1 MKKLNISFVL
11 ILLFS
16 SQIIFGQQNNSN
28 IEEAFLQQIQSYVPA
43 PPIQNVLDFS
53 NQAQIQQMGNGNT
66 SSIHQTIIGTNVP
79 GNIAELIQ
87 NGNVND
93 AILTQTG
100 KGNNHYINQTG
111 NGNTFEA
118 LVVGAN
124 NSSTIDQFG
133 DNNMINQNLLG
144 NDMAFILSQ
153 IGNKNEI
160 MQTENDLQS
169 RQYQILQNGSGMKLI
184 VISGVIL
191 P

>member
-16 SQIIFGQQNNSN
+16 SQFIFGQQNNSN
-28 IEEAFLQQIQSYVPA
+28 IEEAFLQQIQSYVPS
-43 PPIQNVLDFS
+43 PPIQNGLDFT

-66 SSIHQTIIGTNVP
+66 SSIHQTIIGTTVP

-153 IGNKNEI
+153 IGNNNEI